1 MYEQN
6 DKFKRVKYLRG
17 LEKFVKSAISGLKR
31 EDFDDA
37 QFRARAAKNAEILRK
52 IEPVFLDSP
61 YAKSLENF
69 ANLVINQMPRCQ
81 LIAFANALEKLK
93 NQKTYKKEKHRKK
106 YKDEE

>member
-1 MYEQN
+1 MAEQN

-17 LEKFVKSAISGLKR
+17 LEKFVTSAISGLKR

-69 ANLVINQMPRCQ
+69 VNLVVKGGERSE
-81 LIAFANALEKLK
+81 LIACANALEKLK